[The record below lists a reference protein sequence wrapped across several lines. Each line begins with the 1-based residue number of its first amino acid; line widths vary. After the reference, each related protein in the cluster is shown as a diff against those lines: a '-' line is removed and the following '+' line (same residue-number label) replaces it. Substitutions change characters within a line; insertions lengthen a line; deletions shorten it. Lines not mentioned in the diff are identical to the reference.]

1 MARLEYIPIPLK
13 NYEAFCEMEDDQIG
27 AVVMAALEYAIDGRT
42 PQGFDRFMMTV
53 FRFLKGDIDRVRES
67 IEEES
72 QRKRE
77 NALKRWDS
85 SVNAVASENA
95 GASNNAVASENAGAA
110 KKKESKNQRTNEPKN
125 EKNHSDVIG
134 NGVNGRRGRKQYEI
148 PTVDDVTA
156 YCVEIGCET
165 VDPAYFCEYYGK
177 QNWKINGTPVH
188 DWKAILRTW
197 AANDSRKA
205 VPASSSPTS
214 SFDAEE
220 MWADAV
226 AASYADLDY
235 SEDGA

>member
-1 MARLEYIPIPLK
+1 MARLEYIPIPLR
-13 NYEAFCEMEDDQIG
+13 YFEALQKLDHDQIG
-27 AVVMAALEYAIDGRT
+27 IVVLSALEYASTGDVDISGLDVAES
-42 PQGFDRFMMTV
+42 MM
-53 FRFLKGDIDRVRES
+53 FWCMKGDIDRVAES
-67 IEEES
+67 IEEKS
-72 QRKRE
+72 QKQRE
-77 NALKRWDS
+77 RSQKRWDTG
-85 SVNAVASENA
+85 NDATASENA
-95 GASNNAVASENAGAA
+95 TAGI
-110 KKKESKNQRTNEPKN
+110 KKESKNQRIKEPKNQITKESKN
-125 EKNHSDVIG
+125 EKNLSDVNG
-134 NGVNGRRGRKQYEI
+134 NGVDGRRGRKRYDI